1 MSHIVSVRATGPNRL
16 HWTAKGPAGLEFQWD
31 AEIVDDRPNE
41 RIAWRSLAGGDLDSN
56 GSVEFRPAPGNR
68 GTEVIMELRYQPPGG
83 RVVERLAKLFGTA
96 LEVQIERDLRAFK
109 QIMEV
114 GEVVHS
120 DASIHRGP
128 HPARPSNESPRINQ

>member
-1 MSHIVSVRATGPNRL
+1 PRGPNRL
-16 HWTAKGPAGLEFQWD
+16 HWTARGPASLELQWD

-41 RIAWRSLAGGDLDSN
+41 RIAWRSLPGGDIESN
-56 GSVEFRPAPGNR
+56 GAVEFRPAPGTR
-68 GTEVIMELRYQPPGG
+68 GTEVIMELRYDPPGG
-83 RVVERLAKLFGTA
+83 RIVERLAQLFGKP

-120 DASIHRGP
+120 DASIHRGS
-128 HPARPSNESPRINQ
+128 HPARPANESPRIEQ